1 MLRTAGILVLGIGLF
16 ASGGTAW
23 AQPTAIQIIAAARP
37 PYVLEQDGIGAGPA
51 VELVQHL
58 ARATGIDPTVR
69 VVPFQRA
76 VMALDQGG
84 SLYPAL
90 LRTPP
95 RESRYIWIGEVYAD
109 RAVFF
114 TRSSSPPISNLD
126 TASRLPRISVM
137 RGSELQVMLQS
148 FGLENF
154 ETSNSETDN
163 ARLLRAGR
171 IDSWFTLRA
180 IGRAT
185 WAELGFGPDELRA
198 GESFAVL
205 PFWIAGS
212 PDLPQPLVSKLRA
225 TYQAMRADGRYR
237 RIVAPLAEPRS

>member
-1 MLRTAGILVLGIGLF
+1 MLRTTGIVALGIGLL
-16 ASGGTAW
+16 AIGYAAR
-23 AQPTAIQIIAAARP
+23 AQPAAIQIIAAARP
-37 PYVLEQDGIGAGPA
+37 PYVVEQDGIGAGPA
-51 VELVQHL
+51 VELAQQL
-58 ARATGIDPTVR
+58 ARATGIDPAVR
-69 VVPFQRA
+69 ILPFQRA

-95 RESRYIWIGEVYAD
+95 RENRYIWIGEVYAD

-114 TRSSSPPISNLD
+114 TRSSSPAISTLD
-126 TASRLPRISVM
+126 AARRLPRISVM
-137 RGSELQVMLQS
+137 RGSELQGMLQS

-171 IDSWFTLRA
+171 IDGWFTLRA

-185 WAELGFGPDELRA
+185 WAELDFEPAELRA
-198 GESFAVL
+198 GESFAVV

-212 PDLPQPLVSKLRA
+212 PDLPQALVAKLRA
-225 TYQAMRADGRYR
+225 AYQAMRADGRYR
-237 RIVAPLAEPRS
+237 RIIAPLAEPPS

>member
-1 MLRTAGILVLGIGLF
+1 MLRTTGILVLGIGLF
-16 ASGGTAW
+16 AIGGTAW
-23 AQPTAIQIIAAARP
+23 AQSAAIQIIAAARP
-37 PYVLEQDGIGAGPA
+37 PYVVEQDGLGAGTA

-58 ARATGIDPTVR
+58 ARTTGIDPTVR
-69 VVPFQRA
+69 ILPFQRA
-76 VMALDQGG
+76 VMALDQGS

-95 RESRYIWIGEVYAD
+95 RENRYTWIGEVYAD

-114 TRSSSPPISNLD
+114 TRTSSPVVNSLD
-126 TASRLPRISVM
+126 AASRLPRISVM

-154 ETSNSETDN
+154 ETTNSEADN

-171 IDSWFTLRA
+171 IDGWFALRA

-185 WAELGFGPDELRA
+185 WAALVKESGDIKTAAKAA
-198 GESFAVL
+198 GCSHWWDGKAVQ
-205 PFWIAGS
+205 S
-212 PDLPQPLVSKLRA
+212 V
-225 TYQAMRADGRYR
+225 
-237 RIVAPLAEPRS
+237 

>member
-1 MLRTAGILVLGIGLF
+1 LLRTAGILALGIGLF
-16 ASGGTAW
+16 AIGGTAW
-23 AQPTAIQIIAAARP
+23 AQSAAIQIIAAARP
-37 PYVLEQDGIGAGPA
+37 PYVVEQDGLGAGPA
-51 VELVQHL
+51 VELVQQL
-58 ARATGIDPTVR
+58 ARATGIDPAVR

-95 RESRYIWIGEVYAD
+95 RENRYTWIGEVYAD

-114 TRSSSPPISNLD
+114 TRTSSPVISSLD
-126 TASRLPRISVM
+126 AASRLPRISVM

-154 ETSNSETDN
+154 ETTNSEADN

-171 IDSWFTLRA
+171 IDGWFALRA

-185 WAELGFGPDELRA
+185 WAELDFRPAELRA
-198 GESFAVL
+198 GESFAVV

-212 PDLPQPLVSKLRA
+212 PDLPQPLVARLRA
-225 TYQAMRADGRYR
+225 AYQAMRADGRYR
-237 RIVAPLAEPRS
+237 RIIAPLAEPRS